1 MRKIEFE
8 VFVDDDF
15 DFKESAKKN
24 IIEQLGRYFK
34 SDVEIYTYPVPQ
46 WLVDMHREEIEIPF

>member
-24 IIEQLGRYFK
+24 IIEQLERYFK
-34 SDVEIYTYPVPQ
+34 SNVEVNIYFLPQ
-46 WLVDMHREEIEIPF
+46 WLVDMHREDIEIPF

>member
-8 VFVDDDF
+8 VFVDNDF

-24 IIEQLGRYFK
+24 ITEQLERYFK
-34 SDVEIYTYPVPQ
+34 SDVKVNIYFLPQ
-46 WLVDMHREEIEIPF
+46 WLVDIHGEDMDIPF